1 MLIFLV
7 RILGL
12 YLVYLLS
19 SSGNGNGN
27 LERSRDVR
35 CMPDNDI

>member
-1 MLIFLV
+1 VLIFLTYV
-7 RILGL
+7 LGFCQ
-12 YLVYLLS
+12 VYLLVS
-19 SSGNGNGN
+19 LGNGN